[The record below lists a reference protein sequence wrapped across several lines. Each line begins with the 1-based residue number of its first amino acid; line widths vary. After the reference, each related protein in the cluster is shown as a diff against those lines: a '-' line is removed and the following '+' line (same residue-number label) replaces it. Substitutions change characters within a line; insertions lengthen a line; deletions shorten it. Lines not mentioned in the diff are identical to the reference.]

1 LKVTV
6 PVGLDPPLSVAV
18 SVVEAPG
25 VMDEEVSDVV
35 SEVVALITVRGSEPH
50 ELVDPALLESPA

>member
-25 VMDEEVSDVV
+25 VMDEEVSDVL
-35 SEVVALITVRGSEPH
+35 SVVDTLPTARGSEPH
-50 ELVDPALLESPA
+50 ELVDPALFESPA